1 MDAPNINMADTSGN
15 CSPDN
20 YCGRLLRGDYS
31 DALKDKVREQIAAFF
46 SFDQIDIP
54 IIPYISAWH
63 LNQPGIWYEYVSRQF
78 LALFN
83 CGPDAIARVFCS
95 AILDRREYKNN
106 GESPIVRELVLP
118 GREIDGQ
125 RPVLRGKTSRNGTM
139 EAIYKVRLPDTR
151 TLWLKDW
158 ASITTFEEDGVCL
171 SPGYLTDVSME
182 MLQKDQLSEQNAMV
196 NRDKELLVEA
206 ERYAALGQLSAQV
219 YHEIRNPVLSIGGL
233 ARRLL
238 KKPAAEPQLFL
249 EVIAKEAE
257 RLEKILNNLF
267 DFTRRIDLAPRPSSP
282 VRLVQRVIGLLQ
294 SDFDHYGVQ
303 ANLSVQGPVAEIF
316 IDPEQISLA
325 LVHIIKNG
333 LEAMIDG
340 GRLDI
345 AIRQTETEV
354 VISIR
359 DSGQGIHIGHKKRV
373 TEPFFTTKVH
383 GTGLGL
389 SLAQKAI
396 RLHQGTLVISPIAS
410 GGTEVTLSL
419 PLSVCP
425 APSQRT

>member
-1 MDAPNINMADTSGN
+1 MVNTSED
-15 CSPDN
+15 CSHLN
-20 YCGRLLRGDYS
+20 YCGRLLLESYS
-31 DALKDKVREQIAAFF
+31 DPLKNKVREQISACY

-54 IIPYISAWH
+54 VMPYISAWR
-63 LNQPGIWYEYVSRQF
+63 LDQPGIWYEYVSKQF
-78 LALFN
+78 LALFG
-83 CGPDAIARVFCS
+83 CGPESIARTFCS

-106 GESPIVRELVLP
+106 GETPIIKEMVLP
-118 GREIDGQ
+118 GGRELDSQ
-125 RPVLRGKTSRNGTM
+125 RPILRGNTSRTGTM
-139 EAIYKVRLPDTR
+139 EAVYKVKLPDMR
-151 TLWLKDW
+151 TMWLKDW
-158 ASITTFEEDGVCL
+158 ASITTFEQDGICL

-182 MLQKDQLSEQNAMV
+182 MLQKDQLSELNTIV

-206 ERYAALGQLSAQV
+206 ERYAALGQISAQV

-257 RLEKILNNLF
+257 RLEKILHNLF
-267 DFTRRIDLAPRPSSP
+267 DFTRRVDLTLKFSDP
-282 VRLVQRVIGLLQ
+282 VQLVERVITLLQ
-294 SDFDHYGVQ
+294 SGFDHFGVK
-303 ANLSVQGPVAEIF
+303 ATLTVESPISEIF
-316 IDPEQISLA
+316 IDQEQIYLS

-333 LEAMIDG
+333 IEAMVDG
-340 GRLDI
+340 GNLDI
-345 AIRQTETEV
+345 KIRQSETDV

-359 DSGQGIHIGHKKRV
+359 DSGEGIHKVHKKRV

-396 RLHQGTLVISPIAS
+396 HLHRGELAISPIAS
-410 GGTEVTLSL
+410 GGTEVIVYL
-419 PLSVCP
+419 PLSVGIR
-425 APSQRT
+425 S

>member
-1 MDAPNINMADTSGN
+1 MVNTPED
-15 CSPDN
+15 CSHLN
-20 YCGRLLRGDYS
+20 YCGRLLLEDYR
-31 DALKDKVREQIAAFF
+31 DPLKKKVREQIAACF

-54 IIPYISAWH
+54 VMPYISAWR
-63 LNQPGIWYEYVSRQF
+63 LDQPGIWYEYVSKQF
-78 LALFN
+78 LALFG
-83 CGPDAIARVFCS
+83 CGPESIARIFCT
-95 AILDRREYKNN
+95 AILDRREYRNN
-106 GESPIVRELVLP
+106 GETPIIKEMVLP
-118 GREIDGQ
+118 GRELDSQ
-125 RPVLRGKTSRNGTM
+125 RPILRGKTSRTGTM
-139 EAIYKVRLPDTR
+139 EAVYKVKLPDMR
-151 TLWLKDW
+151 TMWLKDW
-158 ASITTFEEDGVCL
+158 ASITTFEQDGICL

-182 MLQKDQLSEQNAMV
+182 MLQKDQLSELNTIV

-206 ERYAALGQLSAQV
+206 ERYAALGQISAQV

-267 DFTRRIDLAPRPSSP
+267 DFTRRVDLALKFSDP
-282 VRLVQRVIGLLQ
+282 VQLAERVITLLQ
-294 SDFDHYGVQ
+294 SDFDHFGVK
-303 ANLSVQGPVAEIF
+303 ATLTVESPVSEIY
-316 IDPEQISLA
+316 IDQEQIYLS

-333 LEAMIDG
+333 IEAMIDG
-340 GRLDI
+340 GNLDI
-345 AIRQTETEV
+345 TIRQSETDV

-359 DSGQGIHIGHKKRV
+359 DSGEGIHKVHKKRV

-396 RLHQGTLVISPIAS
+396 HLHRGELVISPIVS
-410 GGTEVTLSL
+410 GGTEVTVYL
-419 PLSVCP
+419 PLSVGIR
-425 APSQRT
+425 S